1 MKKYIIVGPIVLLL
15 IWWLVTNLN
24 LVNPL
29 FLSKPGETFIKF
41 FQLIQT
47 GKVLPDLWATFY
59 RTLIGFGIAT
69 LIGVPIG
76 IILGSSKKLYYSLEL
91 VIDFFR
97 SLPATALF
105 PLFLLVFGIGDAAK
119 IAIGIF
125 VCAWII
131 IVNSAYGV
139 LHSPKTR
146 MKLAQIFKATKL
158 QIFKDITFFE
168 ALPQIFVG
176 LRLSISIALI
186 VVVVAEMFIG
196 TKIGLGQRIFDAH
209 LTYRTTELYAVIL
222 LAGLLGYI
230 LNKLFLLIEK
240 RVLHWTGK

>member
-1 MKKYIIVGPIVLLL
+1 MNKYIIIGPIILLL
-15 IWWLVTNLN
+15 IWWVVTSFN

-29 FLSKPGETFIKF
+29 FLSNPGETFIKF

-47 GKVLPDLWATFY
+47 GKILPDLWATFY
-59 RTLIGFGIAT
+59 RTLISFGIAAF
-69 LIGVPIG
+69 IGIPIG
-76 IILGSSKKLYYSLEL
+76 LILGSSKKVYSSLEL

-105 PLFLLVFGIGDAAK
+105 PLFLLVFGIGDVAK

-125 VCAWII
+125 VCVWII

-139 LHSPKTR
+139 LHSSKTR
-146 MKLAQIFKATKL
+146 RKLAQTFKATKF
-158 QIFKDITFFE
+158 QIFKEVTFFE

-196 TKIGLGQRIFDAH
+196 TKVGLGQRIFDAH

-222 LAGLLGYI
+222 LAGLLGYV
-230 LNKLFLLIEK
+230 LNKLFLFTEK
-240 RVLHWTGK
+240 RVLHWAGK